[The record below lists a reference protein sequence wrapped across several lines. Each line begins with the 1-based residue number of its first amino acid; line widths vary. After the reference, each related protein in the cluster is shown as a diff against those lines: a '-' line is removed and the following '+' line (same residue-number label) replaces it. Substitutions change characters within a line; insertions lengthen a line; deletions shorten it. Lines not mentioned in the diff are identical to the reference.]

1 METKMK
7 KDLSVQG
14 ESVQRVFGFYRQKK
28 LMVNRRY
35 QRKLVWT
42 LEEKQAFID
51 SLLKGFPVPI
61 FLLAET
67 KHKDNNVY
75 EIIDGMQR
83 LNAILSFIEGDF
95 SLGGMYFDLET
106 MADTKRMLDEHE
118 LAQKRPVMP
127 RGNSVEIAN
136 YILPLSIY
144 SFDKEGNVDEVFRR
158 INSNGRHLSRQDLRS
173 AGATGLFPTLVRR
186 VSEEIRGDTSQL
198 EILPLSAMK
207 RISINNKSLDYGI
220 NADEIYWIRH
230 GIVTKEM
237 LRESKDEELIANCI
251 AYMALPDSLRTS
263 STILD
268 ELYGFKDGEKQQEIE
283 YALQQL
289 DTERIREQFI
299 KTHDLL
305 SSLLAATGKDFIS
318 YALDN
323 KSQAVPRYYEVVFLA
338 FYDSL
343 YRDNKEVKDFGGL
356 VKSLK
361 DIGGHITIT
370 TGGNWSAVN
379 RQKNID
385 GVSGVI
391 KKYFKKRGATDPMT
405 SNWVTEF
412 KTLLAQSYTEQSLYD
427 FKQGFC
433 RLDKSNSF
441 DEGAL
446 SKVVKTLSAMANFGQ
461 GVSGY
466 VCIGVA
472 DKKQDADKIRQIHGV
487 SCEMEGGFYITGVDH
502 EVSLLN
508 KSYENWYK
516 FILNKIK
523 SQPISVELIDNIRRN
538 ARLIKFK
545 SKSILIL
552 SVKNSSKQE
561 YFDGKYYQRVG
572 PEVEEVP
579 VEKYPEFFSSFKNK
593 LIN

>member
-1 METKMK
+1 MANKMK

-14 ESVQRVFGFYRQKK
+14 ESVQRVFGFYQQKK
-28 LMVNRRY
+28 LMINRRY

-95 SLGGMYFDLET
+95 SLDGVFFDLET

-118 LAQKRPVMP
+118 LEQKKPVMP
-127 RGNSVEIAN
+127 RGKSVEIAN

-173 AGATGLFPTLVRR
+173 AGAIGLFPTLIRR

-207 RISINNKSLDYGI
+207 KISINNKSLDYGI
-220 NADEIYWIRH
+220 NADDIYWIRH
-230 GIVTKEM
+230 GIITKEM

-263 STILD
+263 STVLD
-268 ELYGFKDGEKQQEIE
+268 ELYGFKEGEKQQEIE

-318 YALDN
+318 YALNN

-343 YRDNKEVKDFGGL
+343 YRENKEVKDFNSL

-361 DIGGHITIT
+361 NIGEHITIT

-385 GVSGVI
+385 GVTGVI
-391 KKYFKKRGATDPMT
+391 KKHFKKRGATDPMT

-412 KTLLAQSYTEQSLYD
+412 KTLLSQSRTEQSLYD
-427 FKQGFC
+427 FKQGFL
-433 RLDKSNSF
+433 RLDNTNVF
-441 DEGAL
+441 DEGAF
-446 SKVVKTLSAMANFGQ
+446 SKVIKTLSAMANFGQ

-472 DKKQDADKIRQIHGV
+472 DKKQDAEKLKLIYGV
-487 SCEMEGGFYITGVDH
+487 NYDTEAGFFITGIDH
-502 EVSLLN
+502 EVTISQ
-508 KSYENWYK
+508 KTHENWYK
-516 FILNKIK
+516 LILNKIK
-523 SQPISVELIDNIRRN
+523 TQPISDELKDNIRRN
-538 ARLIKFK
+538 ARLIKFN

-552 SVKNSSKQE
+552 SVKNPSKQE
-561 YFDGKYYQRVG
+561 YFDGKYFQRIG
-572 PEVEEVP
+572 PEIEEVP
-579 VEKYPEFFSSFKNK
+579 VDKYPEFFSSFKG
-593 LIN
+593 